1 MLWILAHQGGWDE
14 FLMFAVPVGL
24 GWWAIKAAERRS
36 RERAEAQVTEAAA
49 DDAPAEESE
58 GGTAL
63 QGQ

>member
-1 MLWILAHQGGWDE
+1 MVWLLAHQGGWDE
-14 FLMFAVPVGL
+14 FLMFAIPVGL

-36 RERAEAQVTEAAA
+36 RERAEAQA
-49 DDAPAEESE
+49 DVGEPDAVAAEESE